1 MSDRVR
7 APVSAELAA
16 ELPVTGLIIVVL
28 PRIADACETSYPT
41 VLRTE
46 GWS

>member
-16 ELPVTGLIIVVL
+16 ELPVMVLIIVVL
-28 PRIADACETSYPT
+28 PRFADACEPAHLT

-46 GWS
+46 GRS